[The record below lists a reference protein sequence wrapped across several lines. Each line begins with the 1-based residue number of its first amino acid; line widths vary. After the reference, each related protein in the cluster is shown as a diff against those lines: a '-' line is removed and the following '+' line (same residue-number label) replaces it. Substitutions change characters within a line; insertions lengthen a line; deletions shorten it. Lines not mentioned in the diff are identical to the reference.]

1 VNGRRFSLRDFFDA
15 YLLGIEPRVVGLVLV
30 VGVACGLV
38 GASYLLALH
47 LLQHVLWP
55 TQWSGAIGFAILGG
69 VGVAV
74 TLIVK
79 FVGTPGDVELMVD
92 NIHVSGTA
100 TAVRMLR
107 SLIPASLL
115 CIASGGGMGPE
126 APLVQTT
133 GTLASWTASR
143 ARLTVRDARVL
154 TIAGMAAG
162 FTVLFGA
169 PLGSSV
175 FALELLHRRGLQYY
189 EALLPAVLGSLAGYG
204 VYVAATGAGLEP
216 IWHLPSP
223 SALHVGDLGWAIVAG
238 VGGALIAIA
247 FTYTTS
253 AMRWGA
259 RRIPAVARPVCGGL
273 LLAALGLASTYS
285 LTFGEA
291 QINDVLGRH
300 GETVAFFALA
310 ALAKLAGTSVTL
322 SAEWRGGF
330 IIPLFFMGACLARA
344 FHGLVPGTD
353 EAILVAACM
362 AAANT
367 GVTKTPLGS
376 TLVVS
381 EMAGFRLLPTTLL
394 AVLVSFL
401 LTSGVGL
408 IHTQR
413 ERDVVGQDEPDRDE
427 TARDELGPGEPGYES

>member
-1 VNGRRFSLRDFFDA
+1 VRGRRFQWREAFDE
-15 YLLGIEPRVVGLVLV
+15 YLLGIEPRVVGLVLL
-30 VGVACGLV
+30 VGVGCGIV
-38 GASYLLALH
+38 GALYLLALH

-55 TQWSGAIGFAILGG
+55 TEWEGAIGFAILGG
-69 VGVAV
+69 VGIVVA
-74 TLIVK
+74 LMVK
-79 FVGTPGDVELMVD
+79 FLGSPGDVELMVD
-92 NIHVSGTA
+92 NIHVSGTS

-107 SLIPASLL
+107 SLVPTSLL

-133 GTLASWTASR
+133 GTLASWTAKR
-143 ARLTVRDARVL
+143 ANLLVRESRVL

-169 PLGSSV
+169 PLGAAI

-189 EALLPAVLGSLAGYG
+189 EALLPAVLGSLAGYA

-223 SALHVGDLGWAIVAG
+223 GGLHVGDLGWAVVAG

-247 FTYTTS
+247 FTYST
-253 AMRWGA
+253 ALLRWIS
-259 RRIPAVARPVCGGL
+259 RRLPAISRPVCGGL
-273 LLAALGLASTYS
+273 LLAALGLLSAYS

-291 QINDVLGRH
+291 QINEIIHKQG
-300 GETVAFFALA
+300 GTVAFFALA
-310 ALAKLAGTSVTL
+310 ALAKFAGTSVTL
-322 SAEWRGGF
+322 SFEWRGGF
-330 IIPLFFMGACLARA
+330 IIQLFFMGACLARA
-344 FHGLVPGTD
+344 LHGLVPSTE
-353 EAILVAACM
+353 EAVLIAAFM

-376 TLVVS
+376 TLVVT
-381 EMAGFRLLPTTLL
+381 EMAGFQLLPTTLL
-394 AVLVSFL
+394 AVIVAFF
-401 LTSGVGL
+401 LTSEVGL

-413 ERDVVGQDEPDRDE
+413 ERDLVGEDDGEGRASGE
-427 TARDELGPGEPGYES
+427 TGFES

>member
-1 VNGRRFSLRDFFDA
+1 MREVLDT
-15 YLLGIEPRVVGLVLV
+15 YLLGIAPRVVGLVLL

-38 GASYLLALH
+38 GALYLLLLH

-55 TQWSGAIGFAILGG
+55 TEWSGAVGFLILGG

-74 TLIVK
+74 AVLVR
-79 FVGTPGDVELMVD
+79 VLGSSGDVELMVD
-92 NIHVSGTA
+92 NIHISGTA
-100 TAVRMLR
+100 TGMRTLR
-107 SLIPASLL
+107 SLIPTSLL
-115 CIASGGGMGPE
+115 CISSGGAMGPE

-133 GTLASWTASR
+133 GTLASYAATR
-143 ARLTVRDARVL
+143 ARLAVRESRVL

-169 PLGSSV
+169 PLGAAV

-216 IWHLPSP
+216 VWHLPSAP
-223 SALHVGDLGWAIVAG
+223 PVHFADLGWALVAG
-238 VGGALIAIA
+238 AGGALIAIA
-247 FTYTTS
+247 FTYST
-253 AMRWGA
+253 AVLRWCSH
-259 RRIPAVARPVCGGL
+259 RLPQSVRPVSGGL
-273 LLAALGLASTYS
+273 LLAALGLLSAYS

-291 QINDVLGRH
+291 QINEIVSKRG
-300 GETVAFFALA
+300 GTVAFFALA

-330 IIPLFFMGACLARA
+330 IIPLFFMGACVARA
-344 FHGLVPGTD
+344 FHGLVPGAE
-353 EAILVAACM
+353 EAVMIAAFM

-376 TLVVS
+376 TLVVT
-381 EMAGFRLLPTTLL
+381 EMAGVRLLPTTLI
-394 AVLVSFL
+394 AVIVSFV

-413 ERDVVGQDEPDRDE
+413 ERDPDDERDDE
-427 TARDELGPGEPGYES
+427 TGIA

>member
-1 VNGRRFSLRDFFDA
+1 VRRRRFEWRDAFDE

-30 VGVACGLV
+30 VGVGCGVV
-38 GASYLLALH
+38 GALYLLALH

-55 TQWSGAIGFAILGG
+55 TQWEGAIGFAILGG
-69 VGVAV
+69 VGIAVA
-74 TLIVK
+74 LIVR
-79 FVGTPGDVELMVD
+79 FVGTSGDVELMVD

-100 TAVRMLR
+100 TGVRMLR
-107 SLIPASLL
+107 SLVPTSLL

-133 GTLASWTASR
+133 GTLASWTATR
-143 ARLTVRDARVL
+143 AKLEVRDSRVL

-169 PLGSSV
+169 PLGSAV

-216 IWHLPSP
+216 VWHLPSP
-223 SALHVGDLGWAIVAG
+223 ASLHVGDLGWAALAG
-238 VGGALIAIA
+238 VGGALVAIA
-247 FTYTTS
+247 FTYATT
-253 AMRWGA
+253 ALRWGA
-259 RRIPAVARPVCGGL
+259 RRMPAMARPVCGGL
-273 LLAALGLASTYS
+273 LLAGLGLMSAYS

-291 QINDVLGRH
+291 QISEIIDKRG
-300 GETVAFFALA
+300 GTVAFFALA
-310 ALAKLAGTSVTL
+310 ALAKFAGTSVTL

-344 FHGLVPGTD
+344 FHGLVPGAE
-353 EAILVAACM
+353 EAVMIAAFM

-376 TLVVS
+376 TLVVT
-381 EMAGFRLLPTTLL
+381 EMAGFQLLPTTLL
-394 AVLVSFL
+394 AVIVSL
-401 LTSGVGL
+401 ALTSEVGL
-408 IHTQR
+408 IHSQR
-413 ERDVVGQDEPDRDE
+413 ERDVVGQEDDDRTSGE
-427 TARDELGPGEPGYES
+427 TGLEN

>member
-1 VNGRRFSLRDFFDA
+1 VRQQRRFRVRAAIDEYVMGL
-15 YLLGIEPRVVGLVLV
+15 EPRVVGLVLL
-30 VGVACGLV
+30 VGVICGLV
-38 GASYLLALH
+38 GALFLLALH

-55 TQWSGAIGFAILGG
+55 TEWSGAVGFAILGG
-69 VGVAV
+69 VGIVVA
-74 TLIVK
+74 LIVK
-79 FVGTPGDVELMVD
+79 VVGTPGDVELMVD

-100 TAVRMLR
+100 TGVRMLR

-133 GTLASWTASR
+133 GTLASWAARR
-143 ARLTVRDARVL
+143 AGLLVRESRVL

-169 PLGSSV
+169 PLGSAV

-216 IWHLPSP
+216 VWNLPSP
-223 SALHVGDLGWAIVAG
+223 AAIHGGDLGWAVVAG
-238 VGGALIAIA
+238 IGGALVAVV
-247 FTYTTS
+247 FTYATTVL
-253 AMRWGA
+253 RWGA
-259 RRIPAVARPVCGGL
+259 RRLPPMLRPVSGGL
-273 LLAALGLASTYS
+273 LLAALGLLSTYS

-291 QINDVLGRH
+291 QINEILSKH
-300 GETVAFFALA
+300 GGTVAFFALA

-344 FHGLVPGTD
+344 LHGAVPD
-353 EAILVAACM
+353 ANEVIMVAAFM

-376 TLVVS
+376 TLVVT
-381 EMAGFRLLPTTLL
+381 EMAGFRLLPTTLI
-394 AVLVSFL
+394 AVIVAFV
-401 LTSGVGL
+401 LTSEVGL
-408 IHTQR
+408 INTQR
-413 ERDVVGQDEPDRDE
+413 ERDLVGGDAS
-427 TARDELGPGEPGYES
+427 AREELGSGETGLEN